1 MNKKVEMDN
10 FIRRVP
16 FFNISLPDIN
26 DDSLK
31 QEYYLKIISYY
42 ESYYKSI
49 MLGFFTIGIVFFSIF
64 MYLGIMSFFDRFSSF
79 ESIIFIYVAIIILL
93 FTLSMVKLFY
103 KVMIR
108 RVNHIFELI
117 EQRKWESND
126 Q

>member
-1 MNKKVEMDN
+1 
-10 FIRRVP
+10 
-16 FFNISLPDIN
+16 
-26 DDSLK
+26 
-31 QEYYLKIISYY
+31 
-42 ESYYKSI
+42 
-49 MLGFFTIGIVFFSIF
+49 MLAFFTIGIVFFSIF

-79 ESIIFIYVAIIILL
+79 ESIIFIYMAIIILL

-117 EQRKWESND
+117 EQHKWESND